1 MNVERPKDDAMT
13 AMMNELGDGLQRDG
27 SEPHLYEVREVAETL
42 RISRSKVYLLMN
54 DGDLPSV
61 RIGSRRLVRR
71 GDLEAFITG
80 LVAAS

>member
-1 MNVERPKDDAMT
+1 MT
-13 AMMNELGDGLQRDG
+13 ATVNDPSSQPAAQPAEWF
-27 SEPHLYEVREVAETL
+27 LYEVREVAEAL

-71 GDLEAFITG
+71 SDLEAFVNA
-80 LVAAS
+80 LAAA